1 MDSLMNIKAG
11 IAKAGIKPSGDYDIL
26 VMHFPSSVYS
36 VFLTQN
42 SLSAAPV
49 QYDRMV
55 REIQDEI
62 SAIVVNSGNAN
73 AATGEEGLKNAERMA
88 EIVAKHLNINKHQVL
103 VFSTGV
109 IGVQLP
115 MDKVENGIKKAIKNL
130 EKWDLEKSARAIMT
144 TDSFPKFYQTSG
156 MIDGKI
162 FHIKGIAKG
171 AGMIH
176 PNMATMLAY
185 IFTDVKIERSLLE
198 DLSKTVVEKTFNS
211 IDVDG
216 CESTNDSFLVV
227 ATGESNLE
235 INDKNKTAF
244 AKKLYEVALQLAKMI
259 VQDGEGATKLIQIN
273 VHNAES
279 KKEAKE
285 IGQAIARSNLFKT
298 AMFGNDPNW
307 GRILSAV
314 GQLHKNID
322 FSRVKLYIGD
332 YLIYNG
338 KPVNY
343 DRKGAVRYLKE
354 NSQVTVD
361 LFLDRGSSEWTYYTC
376 DLTYKY
382 VEINAEYTT

>member
-1 MDSLMNIKAG
+1 MNIKAG

>member
-62 SAIVVNSGNAN
+62 SAVVVNSGNAN

-244 AKKLYEVALQLAKMI
+244 AKKLYEVAIQLAKMI

-338 KPVNY
+338 EPVNY
-343 DRKGAVRYLKE
+343 DREGAVRYLKE

>member
-1 MDSLMNIKAG
+1 MNVKAG
-11 IAKAGIKPSGDYDIL
+11 ISKAGIKPSGDYDIL

-36 VFLTQN
+36 LFLTQN
-42 SLSAAPV
+42 SLSSAPV
-49 QYDRMV
+49 QYDKAV
-55 REIQDEI
+55 RELQERI

-73 AATGEEGLKNAERMA
+73 AATGEEGLRNAERMA
-88 EIVAKHLNINKHQVL
+88 QIVSDLLNIDREEVL
-103 VFSTGV
+103 VFSTGI

-115 MDKVENGIKKAIKNL
+115 MEKIEKGIKQAVENI
-130 EKWDLEKSARAIMT
+130 EKWDLERSARAIMT

-156 MIDGKI
+156 IINGKV

-185 IFTDVKIERSLLE
+185 IFTDVKIEKTLLE
-198 DLSKTVVEKTFNS
+198 KASKMVLDRTFNS

-227 ATGESNLE
+227 ATGESDVE
-235 INDKNKTAF
+235 INENNKTEF

-259 VQDGEGATKLIQIN
+259 VKDGEGATKLIQIN
-273 VHNAES
+273 VHNAEN
-279 KKEAKE
+279 KDEAKDICE
-285 IGQAIARSNLFKT
+285 AIARSNLFKT

-314 GQLHKNID
+314 GQLHKDID
-322 FSRVKLYIGD
+322 FSNVKLYIGD
-332 YLIYNG
+332 YLIYSG
-338 KPVNY
+338 EPVNY
-343 DRKGAVRYLKE
+343 DRESAVKYLKE
-354 NSQVTVD
+354 NPEVTID
-361 LFLDRGSSEWTYYTC
+361 LYIGRGESDWTYYTC

-382 VEINAEYTT
+382 IEINAEYTT

>member
-1 MDSLMNIKAG
+1 MMDIKAG
-11 IAKAGIKPSGDYDIL
+11 ISKAGIKPSGDYDIL
-26 VMHFPSSVYS
+26 VMSFPSSVYS

-73 AATGEEGLKNAERMA
+73 AATGEEGLRNAERMA
-88 EIVAKHLNINKHQVL
+88 EIVADLLDIDKEEVL

-115 MDKVENGIKKAIKNL
+115 MDKVEKGIKEAVKNL
-130 EKWDLEKSARAIMT
+130 ERWDLERSARAIMT

-156 MIDGKI
+156 MIDGKT

-185 IFTDVKIERSLLE
+185 IFTDVKIDKSLLE
-198 DLSKTVVEKTFNS
+198 KASKLVVERTFNS

-227 ATGESNLE
+227 ATGESDLE
-235 INDKNKTAF
+235 INDKNKIEF

-259 VQDGEGATKLIQIN
+259 VKDGEGATKLIQIN

-279 KKEAKE
+279 KEEAKE
-285 IGQAIARSNLFKT
+285 VGQAIARSNLFKT

-314 GQLHKNID
+314 GQLHRDID
-322 FSRVKLYIGD
+322 FSNVKLYIGD
-332 YLIYNG
+332 YLIYSG
-338 KPVNY
+338 EPVDY
-343 DRKGAVRYLKE
+343 DREGAVRYLKE
-354 NSQVTVD
+354 NSEITID
-361 LFLDRGSSEWTYYTC
+361 LYLERGESEWTYYTC
-376 DLTYKY
+376 DLTYRY